1 MIRHSL
7 LAFFGAF
14 VLTFPCDVSAQDNNA
29 NPTTGRARY
38 EEPRFRMGLHFL
50 PAVGWMDARDPHTL
64 TDGTVTRF
72 GFGFTADIMF
82 ADNYAIGTGINV
94 FRNGGRLS
102 HFDRVTGSPI
112 DLANDS
118 SEFLVLRERK
128 LTQHWVEL
136 PVTFKFRTRE
146 IGHITYWGQFG
157 LGLGLNLRATAD
169 DVVDY
174 RYRNDDPVDPLWAE
188 ESVIGQVSL
197 EDVPVENQVALMRA
211 AMIVGLGIEYNL
223 SGKTALLVGATFN
236 NGLFNVANNRNFGSG
251 RREEH
256 IRPGLDGSLDP
267 AILEA
272 DDAGYE
278 VKMIDNAIL
287 MSLGLL
293 F

>member
-1 MIRHSL
+1 MGFAYAQQLAQGSNELRLELRPLVTVESL
-7 LAFFGAF
+7 R
-14 VLTFPCDVSAQDNNA
+14 SA
-29 NPTTGRARY
+29 
-38 EEPRFRMGLHFL
+38 E
-50 PAVGWMDARDPHTL
+50 
-64 TDGTVTRF
+64 
-72 GFGFTADIMF
+72 
-82 ADNYAIGTGINV
+82 
-94 FRNGGRLS
+94 
-102 HFDRVTGSPI
+102 
-112 DLANDS
+112 
-118 SEFLVLRERK
+118 
-128 LTQHWVEL
+128 
-136 PVTFKFRTRE
+136 
-146 IGHITYWGQFG
+146 
-157 LGLGLNLRATAD
+157 TAD

-197 EDVPVENQVALMRA
+197 EDVPVEDQVALMRA